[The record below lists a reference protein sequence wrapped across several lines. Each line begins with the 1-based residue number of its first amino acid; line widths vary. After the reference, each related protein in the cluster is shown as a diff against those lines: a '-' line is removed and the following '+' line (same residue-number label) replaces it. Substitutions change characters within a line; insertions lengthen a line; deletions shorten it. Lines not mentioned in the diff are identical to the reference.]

1 MTASEPVTPTTSAE
15 IAAPSAVTPATSPA
29 AADAPASAASPSSL
43 SPADELLALLDGRR
57 LSPAQ
62 RRIAHYL
69 LENLPEVAFL
79 SSMELAERVGVSQP
93 SVTRFAAALGF
104 SGYPELR
111 AALRPIALRVPE
123 TGIHGER
130 IAGNELHSALESD
143 QANLEALHK
152 YAADPAR
159 LARLGSDLAASEPLS
174 VLGLRMSAP
183 VASYFAYGAARIHPD
198 VRVIDTPGSPA
209 HEALLQAVA
218 AGGTWLVAFVLPR
231 YPAESVVVLRSARE
245 LGLKTAVITDV
256 PLVPFA
262 HLADVLLPVGVGSR
276 SVFDSHAAPMAFAAL
291 LLQALADAAPERTQE
306 RLEAYEALAETRGF
320 YVSK

>member
-1 MTASEPVTPTTSAE
+1 
-15 IAAPSAVTPATSPA
+15 
-29 AADAPASAASPSSL
+29 
-43 SPADELLALLDGRR
+43 
-57 LSPAQ
+57 
-62 RRIAHYL
+62 
-69 LENLPEVAFL
+69 
-79 SSMELAERVGVSQP
+79 MELAERVGVSQP

>member
-1 MTASEPVTPTTSAE
+1 
-15 IAAPSAVTPATSPA
+15 
-29 AADAPASAASPSSL
+29 
-43 SPADELLALLDGRR
+43 
-57 LSPAQ
+57 
-62 RRIAHYL
+62 
-69 LENLPEVAFL
+69 
-79 SSMELAERVGVSQP
+79 MELAERVGVSQP

-123 TGIHGER
+123 AGIHGER

-152 YAADPAR
+152 YAADPGR
-159 LARLGSDLAASEPLS
+159 LSRLGSDLAASEPLS
-174 VLGLRMSAP
+174 VIGLRMSAP

-198 VRVIDTPGSPA
+198 VRVVDTPGSLA

>member
-1 MTASEPVTPTTSAE
+1 
-15 IAAPSAVTPATSPA
+15 
-29 AADAPASAASPSSL
+29 
-43 SPADELLALLDGRR
+43 
-57 LSPAQ
+57 
-62 RRIAHYL
+62 
-69 LENLPEVAFL
+69 
-79 SSMELAERVGVSQP
+79 MELAERVGVSQP

-159 LARLGSDLAASEPLS
+159 LARLGSDLAASQPLS
-174 VLGLRMSAP
+174 VIGLRMSAP

-198 VRVIDTPGSPA
+198 VRVIDTPGSLA
-209 HEALLQAVA
+209 HEALLQSVA
-218 AGGTWLVAFVLPR
+218 ARGTWLVAFVLPR

-320 YVSK
+320 YVNK

>member
-1 MTASEPVTPTTSAE
+1 
-15 IAAPSAVTPATSPA
+15 
-29 AADAPASAASPSSL
+29 
-43 SPADELLALLDGRR
+43 
-57 LSPAQ
+57 
-62 RRIAHYL
+62 
-69 LENLPEVAFL
+69 
-79 SSMELAERVGVSQP
+79 
-93 SVTRFAAALGF
+93 
-104 SGYPELR
+104 
-111 AALRPIALRVPE
+111 
-123 TGIHGER
+123 
-130 IAGNELHSALESD
+130 
-143 QANLEALHK
+143 
-152 YAADPAR
+152 
-159 LARLGSDLAASEPLS
+159 
-174 VLGLRMSAP
+174 MSAP

-245 LGLKTAVITDV
+245 LGLKTAVVTDV